1 VWQLVAAVLC
11 TIGAAITTTALVVLS
26 ISEPTTVNELA
37 AIGAG
42 IGTLGGLAWIIAAAI
57 EIGRRPP

>member
-1 VWQLVAAVLC
+1 VAAVLC

>member
-1 VWQLVAAVLC
+1 MWQLVAAVLC